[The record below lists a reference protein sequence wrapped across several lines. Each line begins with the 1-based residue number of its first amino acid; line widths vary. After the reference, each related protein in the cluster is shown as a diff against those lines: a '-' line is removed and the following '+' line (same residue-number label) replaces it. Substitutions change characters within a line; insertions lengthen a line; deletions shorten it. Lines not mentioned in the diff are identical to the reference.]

1 MKIYENRCVAFA
13 GADPE
18 RVTEAPHVAEERAEV
33 KPDVTIPQYTQMNRN
48 RLTHDYHWPS
58 LMNEPSSE
66 LWLVSN
72 TVLSL
77 SIFLK

>member
-1 MKIYENRCVAFA
+1 MKIAASRFA

-58 LMNEPSSE
+58 LMNEPSSS
-66 LWLVSN
+66 SN